1 MCPLT
6 SSMFIKKNA
15 ACDGAGAG
23 SARVFQRCRWFI
35 TVLMKFERVM
45 HLKCL
50 HNSCPQYV
58 CLRSVL
64 YCIASFVSNICF
76 VNIFGHCVDTQSA
89 IANHSFWQVPRAG
102 SALGPS
108 GVWFLE
114 SHVRPPVNCNKQ
126 AGHLISGLIFVL
138 QRRPFR
144 RGLDKG
150 EDKVEPHWKVTV
162 AAKQCN
168 PSTHS
173 FQRMPNSSLK
183 MSCGPRLH

>member
-1 MCPLT
+1 MEPALGLLVC
-6 SSMFIKKNA
+6 SSAAADLSLFWWNLRGWCIWSACIIHAHNMFA
-15 ACDGAGAG
+15 
-23 SARVFQRCRWFI
+23 SALF
-35 TVLMKFERVM
+35 
-45 HLKCL
+45 
-50 HNSCPQYV
+50 S
-58 CLRSVL
+58 
-64 YCIASFVSNICF
+64 IASHLSCRTYVLWTYL
-76 VNIFGHCVDTQSA
+76 DTVR
-89 IANHSFWQVPRAG
+89 IPRVRSQITRSGKFPARAPR

-138 QRRPFR
+138 QRRPYR